1 MRPLILPGLG
11 DIYLGHRALG
21 VLELIGSLF
30 VWLIVI
36 TSLLAGGEGSL
47 EMAIFLLVIY
57 NGRKFKDTLDRLD
70 EQALLA
76 CKRLIEDLVKR
87 L

>member
-1 MRPLILPGLG
+1 VHLEG
-11 DIYLGHRALG
+11 DNLWHADQ
-21 VLELIGSLF
+21 
-30 VWLIVI
+30 VW
-36 TSLLAGGEGSL
+36 
-47 EMAIFLLVIY
+47 
-57 NGRKFKDTLDRLD
+57 GRKTDTLDRLD